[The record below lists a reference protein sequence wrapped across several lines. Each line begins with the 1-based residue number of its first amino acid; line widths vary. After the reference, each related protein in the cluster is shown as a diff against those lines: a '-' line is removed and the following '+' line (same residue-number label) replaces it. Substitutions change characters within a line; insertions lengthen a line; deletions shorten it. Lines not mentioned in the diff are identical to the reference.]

1 MSKPFKIIDIGHSGF
16 TIDEAIAELET
27 TISDYIFY
35 GNTRTLKIIHG
46 HGSGALK
53 KAVREWC
60 DSQEGRFQAV
70 IYGENYDLFDQ
81 NSAAM
86 RADSGSPKDI
96 DLGKN
101 NSAITYIWF
110 R

>member
-35 GNTRTLKIIHG
+35 GNTRALKIIHG
-46 HGSGALK
+46 HGSGTLK

-60 DSQEGRFQAV
+60 ISQEGRFQAV
-70 IYGENYDLFDQ
+70 IYGEDYDCLLYTSPSPRDRSVSRMPS
-81 NSAAM
+81 SA
-86 RADSGSPKDI
+86 
-96 DLGKN
+96 
-101 NSAITYIWF
+101 
-110 R
+110 